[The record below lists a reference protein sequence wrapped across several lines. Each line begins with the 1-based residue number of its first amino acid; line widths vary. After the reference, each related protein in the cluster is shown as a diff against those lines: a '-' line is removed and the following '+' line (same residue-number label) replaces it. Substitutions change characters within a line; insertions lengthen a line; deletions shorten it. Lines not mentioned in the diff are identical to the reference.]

1 MADKQKV
8 LVIKLGA
15 LGDFV
20 AELGAIQTM
29 IGKFPGA
36 EFTLMT
42 HKSLLPIAKQMGVF
56 SNYIIDNRESYWHI
70 GTYYRIMKEIQKA
83 RFDCVLNFQVSSRT
97 EGRYFPLMRWLSPVS
112 FSWYRMSSG
121 RTITRVKKTRPY
133 SWGTSEVETFQ
144 YARKLTDLTFLH
156 GENKHFDELPERFV
170 TMIPGCSPGHPH
182 KRWPAQSFAALAQR
196 LAEHGIHSV
205 IIGTKT
211 EAEEI
216 EYIAGSTP
224 LAHNMLGK
232 TSLLDIPDLAARALA
247 TVGNDTGPSHMT
259 ALSGTP
265 MIGLFA
271 TRTKPCSIRGKQ
283 VTNIISPGPID
294 LITVDQV
301 WATLLPYLG
310 IEEK

>member
-1 MADKQKV
+1 MGTNKKI

-20 AELGAIQTM
+20 AEIGVIQSM
-29 IGKFPGA
+29 KERFPGA

-42 HKSLLPIAKQMGVF
+42 HKSLLPIARQMGMF
-56 SNYIIDNRESYWHI
+56 SRFIIDNRQPYWHVRE
-70 GTYYRIMKEIQKA
+70 YFRVMREVVKE

-97 EGRYFPLMRWLSPVS
+97 EKNYFPVIRWLAPSS
-112 FSWYRMSSG
+112 FSWYRMSKCSAVH
-121 RTITRVKKTRPY
+121 VKKSRRC
-133 SWGTSEVETFQ
+133 SWGTAVEEPIEFSWVM
-144 YARKLTDLTFLH
+144 TDLSFLH

-182 KRWPAQSFAALAQR
+182 KRWPASSFAALAER

-211 EAEEI
+211 EAEEMN
-216 EYIAGSTP
+216 YIASSTP
-224 LAHNMLGK
+224 FAHNMLGK

-259 ALSGTP
+259 ALSGNP

-283 VTNIISPGPID
+283 VTNIISPGTID

-301 WATLLPYLG
+301 WEALFPYLG
-310 IEEK
+310 LDAK